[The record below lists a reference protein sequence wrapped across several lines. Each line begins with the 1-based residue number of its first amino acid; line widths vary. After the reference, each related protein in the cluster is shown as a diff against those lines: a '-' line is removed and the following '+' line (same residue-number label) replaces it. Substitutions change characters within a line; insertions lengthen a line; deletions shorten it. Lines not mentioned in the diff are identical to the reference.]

1 MDAFR
6 FTRNGTCRTIETLAR
21 RIRALQGWNPSA
33 DASPEWM
40 AAFGPPFSSARRS
53 I

>member
-21 RIRALQGWNPSA
+21 RIGLSEDRALQGWNPSA

-40 AAFGPPFSSARRS
+40 AAFGPPF
-53 I
+53 